1 MIQSESKRNF
11 QKELNEKERE
21 IERLRKRSN
30 GNTKIIT
37 EKHTEIIE
45 KFTHEKITLQT
56 EINRLTQQ
64 ILILKEKSNEKQ
76 AIQPAVKS
84 EFVTNQEEKR
94 KVYDK
99 LLLQERTIENLRN
112 KLNSVEDDN
121 HQLRIMLQNNEEG
134 KLSNS
139 RYSEFKERS
148 Q

>member
-1 MIQSESKRNF
+1 LIQSESKRNF

-76 AIQPAVKS
+76 AIQPQAKS
-84 EFVTNQEEKR
+84 EFVINQEEKR

-99 LLLQERTIENLRN
+99 LLLQERTIESLRN
-112 KLNSVEDDN
+112 KLNSAEDDN

-134 KLSNS
+134 KFSNS
-139 RYSEFKERS
+139 RYSEFEERN